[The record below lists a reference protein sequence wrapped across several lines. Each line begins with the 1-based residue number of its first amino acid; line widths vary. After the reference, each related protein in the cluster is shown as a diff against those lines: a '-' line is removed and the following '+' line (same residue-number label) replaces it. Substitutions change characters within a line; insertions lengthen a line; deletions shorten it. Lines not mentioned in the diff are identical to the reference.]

1 MLGIVALG
9 PEAAARCLV
18 RVRVRVRVRAR
29 VRARVRVRSRRALPL
44 QRRGELG
51 F

>member
-18 RVRVRVRVRAR
+18 RGRVRVKA
-29 VRARVRVRSRRALPL
+29 
-44 QRRGELG
+44 
-51 F
+51 